1 MKKILIFLAT
11 ILLLA
16 SNAMAQTTTHD
27 YVIVVLDGSGSMSGN
42 MQTSARTSIVKM
54 TAAKNALKSVLQN
67 VTEKTKVGILAF
79 TNGNI
84 WWVWKTATVKSPDI
98 NTAIDR
104 VNENGSTPLG
114 EAIKAGADQL
124 MFYREQQLGYGRFQ
138 LVIVTD
144 GEANNTNYMDEV
156 AKEVRERRIRM
167 DVIGVAMPGGAKD
180 SLAEISDSYQSADN
194 AQQLSDAVKRAI
206 NVENTKGVAGV
217 DDFQILS
224 GLPNEIAQAWLTEA
238 CKPAPNYP
246 IGESPPQPQ
255 RVKDPNS
262 TPPKAVTPQPMPAQP
277 NQNIGDTPPTG
288 CAVSFQ

>member
-1 MKKILIFLAT
+1 MKKILISLAT

-16 SNAMAQTTTHD
+16 SNALAQTTTHD
-27 YVIVVLDGSGSMSGN
+27 YVIVVLDGSGSMSER

-54 TAAKNALKSVLQN
+54 EAAKNALKSVLQN
-67 VTEKTKVGILAF
+67 IPEKTQVGILAF
-79 TNGNI
+79 TNDRI
-84 WWVWKTATVKSPDI
+84 WWVWKTGIVKSPDI
-98 NTAIDR
+98 STAIDR
-104 VNENGSTPLG
+104 VNESGRTPLG
-114 EAIKAGADQL
+114 SAIKAGADEL

-144 GEANNTNYMDEV
+144 GEATDGSYMDDV
-156 AKEVRERRIRM
+156 TKEVRARRIRM
-167 DVIGVAMPGGAKD
+167 DVIGVAMPGGAKH
-180 SLAEISDSYQSADN
+180 SLAAISDSYQSADN

-246 IGESPPQPQ
+246 IGESPPHPKVA
-255 RVKDPNS
+255 RTSNDI
-262 TPPKAVTPQPMPAQP
+262 PKAVAPQQMPVQP
-277 NQNIGDTPPTG
+277 NQNIGDTPPPG